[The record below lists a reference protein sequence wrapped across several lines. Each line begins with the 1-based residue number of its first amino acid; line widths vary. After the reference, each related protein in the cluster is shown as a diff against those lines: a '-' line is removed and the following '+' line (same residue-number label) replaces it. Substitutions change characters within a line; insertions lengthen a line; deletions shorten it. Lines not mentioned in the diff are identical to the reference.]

1 MDIIKAIVQPI
12 MDLGGGVVLP
22 FMIMILGM
30 VFKQKPFEALRNGL
44 RVGAGFLGINVML
57 NMLISGLRPAI
68 DYYAQYGDGVGFNI
82 VDIGWEGLSAVAWST
97 SFAILIVPLGMV
109 LNYILIK
116 VRFTKTMDIDVWNYW
131 HMVLGASMLYYVLKL
146 AGMNTVVAYS
156 VSLVFGLATVVAV
169 LKFGDAIASK
179 WQKTYN
185 LPGTTCCN
193 HDMIY
198 ILGINWAICNVVEKI
213 PGLNKIKINVSWF
226 SKKLGSFGE
235 SSVLAFVVG
244 LILSALTKQSFS
256 GALTLSVTLAAAI
269 ILMPKVVGLLME
281 GLLPL
286 SKDARKYFK
295 KKLGDEYE
303 IYIGMDEA
311 LCLGDEMGISLV
323 GIMIPITILIA
334 FMPGVHMFPL
344 STLGSM
350 IYYTCAVS
358 MYANGDMFRGLLSS
372 VGVVVYKTYANTWMA
387 PIVTKL
393 ALSAGF
399 ISSAT
404 TLVSGSSSA
413 EFNCLL
419 VGILGKLLKVW

>member
-1 MDIIKAIVQPI
+1 MNIINTIVQSI

-30 VFKQKPFEALRNGL
+30 IFKQKPFEALRNGL
-44 RVGAGFLGINVML
+44 RVGAGFLGINVIL
-57 NMLISGLRPAI
+57 NMLISGLQPAI
-68 DYYAQYGDGVGFNI
+68 DYYAQYGDGAGFTI

-97 SFAILIVPLGMV
+97 SFAILIVPLGMI

-131 HMVLGASMLYYVLKL
+131 HMILGASMLYYVLKL
-146 AGMNTVVAYS
+146 AGVNTVISYS
-156 VSLVFGLATVVAV
+156 VSLIFGLATVVVV
-169 LKFGDAIASK
+169 LKFGDIIASK
-179 WQKTYN
+179 WQETYN

-198 ILGINWAICNVVEKI
+198 LLGINWVICKVVEKI
-213 PGLNKIKINVSWF
+213 PGLNKIKINVNWF
-226 SKKLGSFGE
+226 SEKLGSFGE

-244 LILSALTKQSFS
+244 LILSVLTRQNFS

-295 KKLGDEYE
+295 KRLGDEYE

-311 LCLGDEMGISLV
+311 LCLGDETGIQLV

-350 IYYTCAVS
+350 IYITCAMS
-358 MYANGDMFRGLLSS
+358 MYANGDMFKGLLSS
-372 VGVVVYKTYANTWMA
+372 IGVVIYKTYIYTWMA
-387 PIVTKL
+387 PIVTQL

-399 ISSAT
+399 ISTAT
-404 TLVSGSSSA
+404 TMVSGSSSA

-419 VGILGKLLKVW
+419 VGVLGKLLKVW

>member
-1 MDIIKAIVQPI
+1 
-12 MDLGGGVVLP
+12 
-22 FMIMILGM
+22 
-30 VFKQKPFEALRNGL
+30 
-44 RVGAGFLGINVML
+44 
-57 NMLISGLRPAI
+57 
-68 DYYAQYGDGVGFNI
+68 
-82 VDIGWEGLSAVAWST
+82 
-97 SFAILIVPLGMV
+97 
-109 LNYILIK
+109 
-116 VRFTKTMDIDVWNYW
+116 
-131 HMVLGASMLYYVLKL
+131 
-146 AGMNTVVAYS
+146 
-156 VSLVFGLATVVAV
+156 
-169 LKFGDAIASK
+169 
-179 WQKTYN
+179 
-185 LPGTTCCN
+185 
-193 HDMIY
+193 MIY
-198 ILGINWAICNVVEKI
+198 LLGINWVICKVVEKI

-226 SKKLGSFGE
+226 SEKLGSFGE

-244 LILSALTKQSFS
+244 LILSVLTKQSFS

-295 KKLGDEYE
+295 KRLGDEYE

-350 IYYTCAVS
+350 IYITCAMS

-372 VGVVVYKTYANTWMA
+372 VGVVIYKTYVNTWMA
-387 PIVTKL
+387 PIVTQL

-419 VGILGKLLKVW
+419 VGVLGKLLKVW